1 VLELDCR
8 CRLRQRGVTLPELLV
23 GLAIVALAV
32 AMAVPII
39 AGALRSANARVAANY
54 LSVNLRAARMIAVSA
69 NRTVQFSI
77 QAEPHPRCSC
87 TPTFY
92 EYRDIKNR
100 LRRFEMPRGVTIA
113 SATSSP
119 IVFQPNGGS
128 DAPSTTIL
136 RAEVGPGNVELWTIE
151 TSLIGVPT
159 VRLAREES

>member
-1 VLELDCR
+1 MDLDR
-8 CRLRQRGVTLPELLV
+8 RRDLRQRGVTLPEVLV

-32 AMAVPII
+32 AIAVPII
-39 AGALRSANARVAANY
+39 GGAVRSANARVAANY

-69 NRTVQFSI
+69 NRTVQFTI
-77 QAEPHPRCSC
+77 HAEPHAACSC

-100 LRRFEMPRGVTIA
+100 LRRFDMPAGVTIA
-113 SATSSP
+113 STTSSE
-119 IVFQPNGGS
+119 IVFRPNGSS

-136 RAEVGPGNVELWTIE
+136 RAEVGRGNVELWTIE

-159 VRLAREES
+159 VRHARESS